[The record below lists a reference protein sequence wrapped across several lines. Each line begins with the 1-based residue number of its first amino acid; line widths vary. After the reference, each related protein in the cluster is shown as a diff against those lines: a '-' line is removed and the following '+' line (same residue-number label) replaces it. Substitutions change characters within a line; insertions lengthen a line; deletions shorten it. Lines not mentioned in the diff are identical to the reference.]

1 MSNMKHRILAVL
13 LVGLL
18 CFTMLPLTA
27 FAGSE
32 PELEEP
38 AESLVEETTEEA
50 AEDIIE
56 EPAEE
61 PVETPVEEPTE
72 ELTGE
77 PAEEPSEDAV
87 EEPAETVAEPEYH
100 VEVDDLT
107 GYYNEPVA
115 LTIRVEDVGGTGWEK
130 VEASLSKDDG
140 NLRTDLTE
148 SLRKDKTAQYTVSDN
163 GTVYFFITDLE
174 GTEYMETYSVTCFDY
189 DPPVVEAGIRSKLLR
204 VEAAD
209 ALSGVAGI
217 YVNGQL
223 YTTLR
228 DGVLDLRID
237 NCTDAQ
243 LFFIRAVD
251 RLGNKSGNV
260 VLSNPFYE
268 EPVEET
274 PEEDTDKNCSEDHK
288 NQESPAETTTPAQ
301 PAETTP
307 APSAVP
313 ASTQPTQTISTQPAA
328 SSAGTSSGTGT
339 AVTLNAAQ
347 SSTAESSKE
356 EQTKETVTKEPGE
369 GFSENGNAVTRD
381 LLYDKYTNKQFIT
394 ITDRDGNT
402 FYMVIDYDSPINEDE
417 EQYQTYFLNPV
428 DTADLMAL
436 IGEDGATAET
446 VDTCSCTEP
455 CQPGAVNM
463 NCAVCA
469 KDMTACVCAA
479 MVQEPE
485 QTEEPAETE
494 PEEEQEEET
503 SGLNPAV
510 PVVLLI
516 ALIGGGGA
524 FAYFKLVKNK
534 PKTKGN
540 ADLDDYDYGDEDD
553 AEDAPWESEDEDS
566 AEPETSE
573 DDAD

>member
-1 MSNMKHRILAVL
+1 MSKMKHRILAAL

-38 AESLVEETTEEA
+38 AESLVEELTEEPV
-50 AEDIIE
+50 ENVTE

-61 PVETPVEEPTE
+61 PAE

-77 PAEEPSEDAV
+77 LAEEPAEEPE
-87 EEPAETVAEPEYH
+87 ETVAEPEYR
-100 VEVDDLT
+100 VEVDDPT

-115 LTIRVEDVGGTGWEK
+115 LTVRVEDVGGTGWEK
-130 VEASLSKDDG
+130 VEASLSKDDEKQ
-140 NLRTDLTE
+140 RTDLTE
-148 SLRKDKTAQYTVSDN
+148 SLRKDETAQYTVSDN

-251 RLGNKSGNV
+251 RLGNQSGNV

-268 EPVEET
+268 EPLEET
-274 PEEDTDKNCSEDHK
+274 LEEDTDKKYPEDDK
-288 NQESPAETTTPAQ
+288 SQESPAETTTPAQ

-307 APSAVP
+307 SPSAVP
-313 ASTQPTQTISTQPAA
+313 ASAQHAEPPSTQPTQTVSPPPAA

-339 AVTLNAAQ
+339 AVNLNASQ

-356 EQTKETVTKEPGE
+356 EQTEETVTKEPGE

-402 FYMVIDYDSPINEDE
+402 FYVIIDYDSPINEDE

-436 IGEDGATAET
+436 IGEDAATAET

-485 QTEEPAETE
+485 QAEEPAETE
-494 PEEEQEEET
+494 PEAEQEEAA
-503 SGLNPAV
+503 SGLNPAI

-524 FAYFKLVKNK
+524 FAYFKLIKNK

-566 AEPETSE
+566 AEPETNE

>member
-1 MSNMKHRILAVL
+1 MSKMKHRILAAL

-38 AESLVEETTEEA
+38 AESLVEELTEEPV
-50 AEDIIE
+50 ENVTE

-61 PVETPVEEPTE
+61 PAE

-77 PAEEPSEDAV
+77 LAEEPAEEPE
-87 EEPAETVAEPEYH
+87 ETVAEPEYR
-100 VEVDDLT
+100 VEVDDPT

-115 LTIRVEDVGGTGWEK
+115 LTVRVEDVGGTGWEK
-130 VEASLSKDDG
+130 VEASLSKDDEKQ
-140 NLRTDLTE
+140 RTDLTE
-148 SLRKDKTAQYTVSDN
+148 SLRKDETAQYTVSDN

-251 RLGNKSGNV
+251 RLGNQSGNV

-268 EPVEET
+268 EPLEET
-274 PEEDTDKNCSEDHK
+274 LEEDTDKKYPEDDK
-288 NQESPAETTTPAQ
+288 SQESPAETTTPAQ

-307 APSAVP
+307 SPSAVP
-313 ASTQPTQTISTQPAA
+313 ASAQNAETTSTQPTQTVSTQPAA

-339 AVTLNAAQ
+339 AVNLNASQ

-356 EQTKETVTKEPGE
+356 EQTEETVTKEPGE

-402 FYMVIDYDSPINEDE
+402 FYVIIDYDSPINEDE

-436 IGEDGATAET
+436 IGEDAATAET

-485 QTEEPAETE
+485 QAEEPAETE
-494 PEEEQEEET
+494 PEAEQEEAA
-503 SGLNPAV
+503 SGLNPAI

-524 FAYFKLVKNK
+524 FAYFKLIKNK

-566 AEPETSE
+566 AEPETNE